1 MKIVILLICVALAG
15 CGAKSKEDIAKD
27 LITEKLKTTLPDF
40 NQYESLNFGTM
51 GTASLTYEETDQYK
65 NNLKSLN
72 QCKDSVT
79 LLEKLIKENSTPAL
93 TVNYQQLLKQL
104 QDSTIARN
112 ERNKNA
118 KQSYTPEKLFKLSH
132 AYLLKAASGPDVKKE
147 EYFFIDEGLKKVIK
161 VQKAY

>member
-1 MKIVILLICVALAG
+1 MKIVMLLICVALAG

-65 NNLKSLN
+65 NNLKALN

-79 LLEKLIKENSTPAL
+79 LLEKLIKENNSPAL

-104 QDSTIARN
+104 QDSAIAKN
-112 ERNKNA
+112 ERNKIA

-147 EYFFIDEGLKKVIK
+147 EYFFIDEGLKKVVK
-161 VQKAY
+161 VQKVF